1 MSTATEPRP
10 AERATAPTP
19 APVASSVFTVLLG
32 ERLRERRL
40 VPLVWGGSLGVMGAM
55 MVLVWPS
62 IEGTVSKL
70 ISSYP
75 ESMLKA
81 FGISGFNTIEQYLD
95 GELFG
100 LLVPLASVVL
110 VVRLV
115 IRPIAGAEDAGQLD
129 TWLTM
134 PIPRRALAW
143 SSFVAAIA
151 LLAATLAGMWLITM
165 AVSVISGGGLSGEIL
180 ARGLLNVLPLATFFA
195 GLAMVATG
203 AMRGSSRVT
212 GVALGAL
219 FAMYLVDLVGKLAPE
234 FDRLR
239 YASAFRY
246 YGSAIVNGLDAGHI
260 GGLLAAGL
268 LLAFVGAELFQ
279 RRDV

>member
-1 MSTATEPRP
+1 MSAATDTRP
-10 AERATAPTP
+10 VGRSTQAMPARVPT
-19 APVASSVFTVLLG
+19 SVFSVLLR

-40 VPLVWGGSLGVMGAM
+40 VPLVWGGSLGLMGAM

-75 ESMLKA
+75 ESMMKA

-100 LLVPLASVVL
+100 LLIPLAGVVL

-134 PIPRRALAW
+134 PLPRRALAW
-143 SSFVAAIA
+143 SSFVAALL
-151 LLAATLAGMWLITM
+151 LLAATLAVMWLITM
-165 AVSVISGGGLSGEIL
+165 AVSVLSGGGLSGVVL

-195 GLAMVATG
+195 GVAMVASG
-203 AMRGSSRVT
+203 AMRGSGRVT

-219 FAMYLVDLVGKLAPE
+219 FAMYLVDLVGKLAPD
-234 FDRLR
+234 FDTLR

-246 YGSAIVNGLDAGHI
+246 YGSSIQNGLNAGHV

-268 LLAFVGAELFQ
+268 LLALLGTELFQ